1 MLSLVPASVSKQRH
15 PQRCSNYSPAFL
27 MQNAAWSAQ
36 VPERLSAC
44 RSSSREECRSRS
56 RTMPGTPASI
66 TSACPGSPFTAL
78 CPAARPRTGRPQGS
92 AFARYRATHNSPNY
106 AAASLPGSCLRMA
119 QAAAH
124 GCHAESV
131 AISEDGT
138 SMQAGDEM
146 ATPPTKQAVS
156 CCARCTGQRIPWWRA
171 GGSCAWLRAGC
182 CRSAWLW
189 KSRVGRH
196 CHKPLL

>member
-1 MLSLVPASVSKQRH
+1 MSRNCKRRFLRLPFMLSLVPASVSKQRH

-124 GCHAESV
+124 GCHADAALRRHFRGWHEHRHS
-131 AISEDGT
+131 
-138 SMQAGDEM
+138 
-146 ATPPTKQAVS
+146 
-156 CCARCTGQRIPWWRA
+156 
-171 GGSCAWLRAGC
+171 GGWHKHA
-182 CRSAWLW
+182 
-189 KSRVGRH
+189 SRG
-196 CHKPLL
+196 